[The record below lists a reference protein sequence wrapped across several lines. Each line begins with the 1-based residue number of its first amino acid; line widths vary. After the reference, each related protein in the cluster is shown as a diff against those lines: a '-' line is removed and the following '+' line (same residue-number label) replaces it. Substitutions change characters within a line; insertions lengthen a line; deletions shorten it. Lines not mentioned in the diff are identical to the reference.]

1 MMQNKVI
8 TTPNQESKFTL
19 SFYQLKSHKSLKK
32 KDFSLF
38 EEIISIVLSTLI
50 FLDEI

>member
-32 KDFSLF
+32 KGLFSF
-38 EEIISIVLSTLI
+38 QRNN
-50 FLDEI
+50 